1 MSTKGFDP
9 RWINW
14 VMNLVKDG
22 SIAIRLNDR
31 NSGYFRPGKG
41 LRKGNPL
48 SPLLFN
54 LVADVFTRLLSKAAG
69 KGYIRGLMN
78 SLYPEGV
85 ISLQYADN
93 TLIFLDHDKQG
104 ACHLKWIMAC
114 FEHLSGMKI
123 NYQKSDMTPINL
135 DEEEAHEFAKIS
147 CCKTGSF
154 PFRYPGVPLH
164 YEKLKR
170 EDI

>member
-104 ACHLKWIMAC
+104 ACHL
-114 FEHLSGMKI
+114 
-123 NYQKSDMTPINL
+123 N
-135 DEEEAHEFAKIS
+135 
-147 CCKTGSF
+147 GSWHALNTCQ
-154 PFRYPGVPLH
+154 V
-164 YEKLKR
+164 
-170 EDI
+170 